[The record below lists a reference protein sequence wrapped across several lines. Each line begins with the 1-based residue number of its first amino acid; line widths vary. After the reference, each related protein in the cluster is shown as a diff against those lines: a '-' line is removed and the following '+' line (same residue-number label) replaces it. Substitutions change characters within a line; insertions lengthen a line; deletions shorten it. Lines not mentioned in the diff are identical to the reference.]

1 MNPLEEINIDKE
13 LELINQQVESY
24 PLTKK
29 EFKKHFVE
37 KTKELN
43 LTHTFNVDEAYEIG
57 QELVRRQTFRD
68 KIVDF
73 EKKLLKNPRALSK
86 KEIHLTN
93 PVKHSFADGC
103 YIREIFNPAGELII
117 TKIHKKEHPFFLLEG
132 KMSILTE
139 DGVKHLEAPYHGITK
154 PGTKRIIYTHTNCVF
169 VTVHAT
175 EKKDIKEIEKD
186 VIADNFNDPA
196 ISIEELKI
204 LTKK

>member
-1 MNPLEEINIDKE
+1 MSILEEINTQAE
-13 LELINQQVESY
+13 NS
-24 PLTKK
+24 PLTK
-29 EFKKHFVE
+29 EELKKQFVE
-37 KTKELN
+37 KTKDLD
-43 LTHTFNVDEAYEIG
+43 LKHSFNFDEAWEIG
-57 QELVRRQTFRD
+57 QELTRRQTFRN
-68 KIVDF
+68 KIVGL
-73 EKKLLKNPRALSK
+73 EEQMVNHPSSMSK
-86 KEIHLTN
+86 KEIQEKN

-103 YIREIFNPAGELII
+103 YIREIFNPAGELLI

-139 DGVKHLEAPYHGITK
+139 DGVEHLKAPYYGITK
-154 PGTKRIIYTHTNCVF
+154 PGTKRIIYTHTDCVF

-186 VIADNFNDPA
+186 VIADNFNDPV